1 MTIFSAT
8 LAELFFPFFLTFGV
22 TSFILVM
29 QRVYTLITLMVEKLF
44 SLSDVG
50 LMLFYL
56 LPDVFTIAI
65 PLGVVG
71 AVFITVIRQSVDS
84 EIICL
89 RAAGKSLWS
98 YSLPVLLFGLLWT
111 VATAGLSVWLQPLG
125 YQKFTELQA
134 KIIKANA
141 DEKLRPGRF
150 NYQFGQKVIQIGA
163 RSADNELSD
172 IFIADRV
179 QTGSSSIILA
189 DAGHIAVD
197 DATKQVLF
205 KLRNGAVY
213 SPGSTPGVLRTVNF
227 ERLSYRLSFQPQGSS
242 KTRRLKRTTTEALW
256 REAQA
261 FKPDSLAY
269 HRWMLEFYSRL
280 TLPLACLVFA
290 LTAIPMAIV
299 EPRSGRSGSFLR
311 AVFLVV
317 TFYIIWIGFKNLV
330 KSGKAPPEILWLPLM
345 LVLVYGLF
353 RLWQVNADVS
363 ILSLLARKAKGT

>member
-8 LAELFFPFFLTFGV
+8 FAELFFPFFLTFSV

-29 QRVYTLITLMVEKLF
+29 QRLYTLITLMVEKLF
-44 SLSDVG
+44 SLNDVG

-89 RAAGKSLWS
+89 RAAGQSLWS
-98 YSLPVLLFGLLWT
+98 YCLPVLLFGLLWT
-111 VATAGLSVWLQPLG
+111 AATASLSIWLQPYG
-125 YQKFTELQA
+125 YQKYTELQA
-134 KIIKANA
+134 KIIKAHA

-150 NYQFGQKVIQIGA
+150 NYQFGQKAIQIGA

-179 QTGSSSIILA
+179 QTGSSSVILA
-189 DAGHIAVD
+189 DTGQIAVD

-205 KLRNGAVY
+205 KLRNGTVY

-227 ERLSYRLSFQPQGSS
+227 ERLNYRLSFQPQGSS
-242 KTRRLKRTTTEALW
+242 KTRRLKRKTTAALW
-256 REAQA
+256 REAHA
-261 FKPDSLAY
+261 FKPGSLLY

-317 TFYIIWIGFKNLV
+317 TFYIIWIGFKDLV
-330 KSGKAPPEILWLPLM
+330 KGGNAPPEIVWLPLF
-345 LVLVYGLF
+345 LVLVYGLL
-353 RLWQVNADVS
+353 RLWQVNADVRV
-363 ILSLLARKAKGT
+363 LSLLARKAKST

>member
-189 DAGHIAVD
+189 DTGHIAVD

-213 SPGSTPGVLRTVNF
+213 SPGSTPGVLRTLNF

-261 FKPDSLAY
+261 FKPGSLAY

-311 AVFLVV
+311 AVFLVL